1 MAEKEPAK
9 AATPAKAE
17 VRVHLRTVGPKDRFD
32 LSGRNLGVVD
42 FKGKDFTA
50 SEADEVLTLAMKHG
64 VKLVA
69 VKKED

>member
-9 AATPAKAE
+9 AATPAKTEA
-17 VRVHLRTVGPKDRFD
+17 RVHLRTVGPKDRFD
-32 LSGRNLGVVD
+32 LSALNLGVVD
-42 FKGKDFTA
+42 FKGKEFTA
-50 SEADEVLTLAMKHG
+50 AQADEALTLAMKYG